1 MSIALS
7 TTSTRDDRSTR
18 TKVALVVGGVILLA
32 IGLQSF
38 GTPGFPENWYLN
50 IAEPVNDVQQWLVAN
65 RRDHWLFTFVFDPI
79 TWLVR
84 GGLDGIEGLL
94 TWLPWYAIPL
104 VVFAIMARTRRWG
117 LTVATTLAVIYPG
130 VVGVYAESI
139 ETISLMTVSVAFSI
153 LVGVPL
159 GIWAAYNRRVESVL
173 RPIMDAAQT
182 IPATIYLIPT
192 VLLFGIGQVPAAIAT
207 IIYALPPMVR
217 LTTLGIRQVP
227 HAAVEASQMFGA
239 TKRQTLRR
247 VQVPLAIPSIVT
259 GVNQTV
265 MMALGIV
272 VIATLVGAGGL
283 GQVIN
288 QTVRQLQPGRG
299 LVVSLAVVA
308 VAFVLDRVSQ
318 SFVNKPGE
326 PHMRY
331 GRRQLWWIVGGIV
344 AAIIAGRIAGI
355 GAFPFSWGTSF
366 ADPIDD
372 GVAWFRDTFDVVT
385 RPFNDFVV
393 RDVLI
398 RSRDLL
404 NTQAAWQVVV
414 LLAGAIAFVVA
425 GTRIALF
432 TAAGLV
438 LVGMSGMWRDA
449 SDTIAQTIV
458 AVVISIAIAIPVG
471 VWLGRRPRVEG
482 MLSPVLDSLQTIPPL
497 IYAIP
502 FVMIFTVGPVPGV
515 VAAVVY
521 AIPPGIRLT
530 SLGIRQVNKD
540 TIEAATTFGAT
551 ERQVLWGVRIP
562 LAMPSIILAV
572 NQMIM
577 MVLAMAIIAGMVGGG
592 GLGYR
597 SIEALTKDGGTG
609 LGAEVAI
616 AVVIMASTLDRLTQ
630 AAARRMQAPT
640 AVA

>member
-1 MSIALS
+1 MSLALS
-7 TTSTRDDRSTR
+7 TPTTR
-18 TKVALVVGGVILLA
+18 TIQSTPLKVATVATGIILLA
-32 IGLQSF
+32 VGLQVV

-50 IAEPVNDVQQWLVAN
+50 IAGPVNDAQQWIVSN
-65 RRDHWLFTFVFDPI
+65 RSNHWLFTFLFNPI

-84 GGLDGIEGLL
+84 GGLNGIKGLL
-94 TWLPWYAIPL
+94 TWLPWFAIPAI
-104 VVFAIMARTRRWG
+104 VFATMARTRRWG
-117 LTVATTLAVIYPG
+117 LAIATTLAVIYPG

-139 ETISLMTVSVAFSI
+139 ETIALMTVSVVFSI
-153 LVGVPL
+153 VVGVPL
-159 GIWAAYNRRVESVL
+159 GIWAANNRRVESTI
-173 RPIMDAAQT
+173 RPLLDAAQT

-227 HAAVEASQMFGA
+227 PAAVEASEMFGA

-247 VQVPLAIPSIVT
+247 VQIPLAIPSIVT

-308 VAFVLDRVSQ
+308 VAFVLDRISQ

-331 GRRQLWWIVGGIV
+331 SRKQLTWIVGGIV
-344 AAIIAGRIAGI
+344 GAIIAGKLVGI

-366 ADPIDD
+366 ADPVDD
-372 GVAWFRDTFDVVT
+372 AVAWFRDTFDVVT

-398 RSRDLL
+398 RSRNLL
-404 NTQAAWQVVV
+404 NTQAAWQVIV
-414 LLAGAIAFVVA
+414 LLAAAFAFVIA
-425 GTRIALF
+425 GTRVALF
-432 TAAGLV
+432 TAAGLLV
-438 LVGMSGMWRDA
+438 VGMSGMWRDA

-458 AVVISIAIAIPVG
+458 AVVLSILIAIPIG
-471 VWLGRRPRVEG
+471 IWLGRRPRVENL
-482 MLSPVLDSLQTIPPL
+482 LSPVLDSLQTIPPL

-540 TIEAATTFGAT
+540 TVEAATTFGAT
-551 ERQVLWGVRIP
+551 ERQVMWGVRIP
-562 LAMPSIILAV
+562 LAMPSIILAI

-630 AAARRMQAPT
+630 SAARRMQAPT
-640 AVA
+640 AIA